1 VTGTYVSGR
10 PPWTRTR
17 CPPAPAGWG
26 PCRKRG
32 VSAAAEGC
40 VRPSCEGPQATLLLS
55 WTAEPSEMS
64 QFTISSGSHLPVLRA
79 TGFSLPAFPL
89 RARARPVRTGVVGGC
104 TVPAAPRQP
113 STAAAGCCT
122 WGVQGCIAGA
132 HEGRR
137 LSSPLS
143 YPPPAA
149 FALTMPKAHC
159 PT

>member
-1 VTGTYVSGR
+1 MVGSFASTVTGTYVSGR

-89 RARARPVRTGVVGGC
+89 RARAPVPSGPGWLGGARCQPHRGSRVRPRLGAARGVFKGASPARTK
-104 TVPAAPRQP
+104 
-113 STAAAGCCT
+113 
-122 WGVQGCIAGA
+122 GA
-132 HEGRR
+132 VS
-137 LSSPLS
+137 LPLS
-143 YPPPAA
+143 PILLLPP
-149 FALTMPKAHC
+149 LR
-159 PT
+159 